1 MNKCELSFSSR
12 ICNCSISAQN
22 QRWKTEDCQIQQTIQ
37 DECVNRVHRSGDIK
51 YKVCFPHNNF
61 EFFCLHNYIFLSTGK
76 VHGVWGWK
84 WPGSRTASTRSQAAL
99 SSWEVTLL
107 YSLRVL
113 EAKISIHFHF
123 CMPFQNWYI
132 QWCILNLW
140 WFSWVEQDP
149 LELLESVETCIKV
162 QSGSDQKLGNCNSYV
177 NKVVADQLKTDGISL
192 DRLKGLGITNQ
203 RETTVVWHRLF
214 LILVHS

>member
-12 ICNCSISAQN
+12 ICNCSISAQT

-99 SSWEVTLL
+99 SSWKVTLC
-107 YSLRVL
+107 YSVHVL
-113 EAKISIHFHF
+113 EATMHSLSLLHAISKLIYS
-123 CMPFQNWYI
+123 MMYLEPVMI
-132 QWCILNLW
+132 QLGWARSTGAAWI
-140 WFSWVEQDP
+140 SWDVHQGTIWIWSKVG
-149 LELLESVETCIKV
+149 EL
-162 QSGSDQKLGNCNSYV
+162 Q
-177 NKVVADQLKTDGISL
+177 QLC
-192 DRLKGLGITNQ
+192 
-203 RETTVVWHRLF
+203 
-214 LILVHS
+214 

>member
-12 ICNCSISAQN
+12 ICNCSISAQT

-99 SSWEVTLL
+99 SSWEVTLFYPL
-107 YSLRVL
+107 HVL
-113 EAKISIHFHF
+113 EATMHSLSLLHAISKLINSI
-123 CMPFQNWYI
+123 MYLGPVMI
-132 QWCILNLW
+132 QLGWARSTRAAWIRWDVHQGKKWIRSKVGNL
-140 WFSWVEQDP
+140 Q
-149 LELLESVETCIKV
+149 
-162 QSGSDQKLGNCNSYV
+162 
-177 NKVVADQLKTDGISL
+177 
-192 DRLKGLGITNQ
+192 RLC
-203 RETTVVWHRLF
+203 
-214 LILVHS
+214 